1 MKKLYKLLFLIII
14 MFSFNKVN
22 ANTIDN
28 INMDIYIDSNGNANI
43 TEVWDASIDTGTE
56 GYHPYFDIGNST
68 ITFNYVKDDLG
79 NNYTFNSNWNI
90 NDSFEH
96 KSKTFGIYNTN
107 NEYDLCWGISKY
119 GKRTYTL
126 NYTINNFIYNT
137 TEGYQILYWTLLPEG
152 LSSSVDNV
160 YIKVHSDKT
169 FQNSLP
175 VWGYG
180 NYGGTAY
187 VYNGVIEM
195 TSPSAG
201 LSSGEYIT
209 LLVKFDS
216 NTFNTTNS
224 INKSWDNI
232 YKEAQDGANT
242 YKDKNDSSS
251 NNILSTI
258 ITILI
263 NLFIA
268 LVVIIPVGKNYSKAK
283 SSNLNGKEKM
293 KNVLPF
299 RDIPF
304 KDQYQYANFLS
315 QEYGLI
321 NTNTNILGAYF
332 LKWIKNNNMT
342 VTTEEKGLF
351 KNKHTKFII
360 NKESAS
366 SITNP
371 DELALWNIVNNA
383 AVDNILDDDEFKK
396 YCKNNYTQLL
406 NWFNSTYDNI
416 YNQLKNNSQY
426 ITSTEEKK
434 LFGKTTKYTATT
446 KLNEDAKKMAGLKV
460 FFKEFTSLNEKEPIE
475 VKQWREYL
483 IYAQILGI
491 ADKVAKD
498 FNKFYPNVISDDYY
512 NDIILINTFSYNSVH
527 AVTEAKNYAEAAER
541 ARSYSSGGGGFS
553 SGGGGGGS
561 FGGGGSGGGFR

>member
-1 MKKLYKLLFLIII
+1 M
-14 MFSFNKVN
+14 
-22 ANTIDN
+22 
-28 INMDIYIDSNGNANI
+28 
-43 TEVWDASIDTGTE
+43 
-56 GYHPYFDIGNST
+56 
-68 ITFNYVKDDLG
+68 
-79 NNYTFNSNWNI
+79 
-90 NDSFEH
+90 
-96 KSKTFGIYNTN
+96 
-107 NEYDLCWGISKY
+107 
-119 GKRTYTL
+119 
-126 NYTINNFIYNT
+126 
-137 TEGYQILYWTLLPEG
+137 
-152 LSSSVDNV
+152 
-160 YIKVHSDKT
+160 HSDKT

-242 YKDKNDSSS
+242 YKDK
-251 NNILSTI
+251 
-258 ITILI
+258 
-263 NLFIA
+263 
-268 LVVIIPVGKNYSKAK
+268 
-283 SSNLNGKEKM
+283 
-293 KNVLPF
+293 PF

-460 FFKEFTSLNEKEPIE
+460 FFKEFTSLNEKQPIE

-512 NDIILINTFSYNSVH
+512 NDIILINTFSHNSVH